1 MGRMARDPRDLLPLK
16 PVVFQ
21 ILLVLADGERHGWS
35 LVHALQQRTGG
46 ERLLPG
52 NFYRVLKAMLAEG
65 LIEDVE
71 PSRTERELAQA
82 DTGANADRRRYV
94 RLTPFGRDAAR
105 AEARRLE
112 ALVVESRARRLLSTR
127 RSPR

>member
-1 MGRMARDPRDLLPLK
+1 
-16 PVVFQ
+16 VVFQ

-65 LIEDVE
+65 LIEDAE

-94 RLTPFGRDAAR
+94 RLTPFGREAAR